1 MTLRQWLG
9 LFLRNGRSL
18 LRLVGEGFV
27 AHRRHRRK
35 QLETPP
41 AAELV
46 KQVSGGVPVP
56 AIEVEATPA
65 APVPERAV
73 ASRS

>member
-1 MTLRQWLG
+1 
-9 LFLRNGRSL
+9 LFFSNGRSL

-35 QLETPP
+35 QLETSP
-41 AAELV
+41 AAGSV
-46 KQVSGGVPVP
+46 KQASCVPSP
-56 AIEVEATPA
+56 ALEVEATPA
-65 APVPERAV
+65 VPVPERAV